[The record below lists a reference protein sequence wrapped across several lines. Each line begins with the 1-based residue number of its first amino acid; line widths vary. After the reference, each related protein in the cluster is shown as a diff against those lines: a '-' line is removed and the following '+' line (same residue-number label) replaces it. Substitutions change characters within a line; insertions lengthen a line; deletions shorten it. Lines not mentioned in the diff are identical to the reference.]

1 VCYVNEKTGRPIS
14 TAQLWR
20 TKQDRDEPH
29 TWIPSSSGAWGQR
42 HAGRVRRSSDGYCG
56 YY

>member
-42 HAGRVRRSSDGYCG
+42 HAGRVRRSSDGYCD